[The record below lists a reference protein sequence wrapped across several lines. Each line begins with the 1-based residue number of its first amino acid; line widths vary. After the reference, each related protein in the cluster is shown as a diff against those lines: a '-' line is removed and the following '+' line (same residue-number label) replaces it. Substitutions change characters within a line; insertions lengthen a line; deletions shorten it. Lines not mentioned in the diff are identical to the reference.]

1 VGLGY
6 LSLSRRAP
14 TLSGGEAQRIRLA
27 SQIGS
32 GLTGVLY
39 VLDEPTI
46 GLHQRDNRRL
56 LNALEWLRDLGNSL
70 VVVEHDRDTL
80 EAADHI
86 LDFGPGAGTEGGR
99 VVATGSP
106 RRLNRKNGSLTARYL
121 RGDLEIDVPSE
132 RRRGRGFIEV
142 IGARQN
148 NLKNLSVS
156 FPLGTLTCVTG
167 VSGSGKSSLVNDV
180 LYGVLSA
187 RVNRAKRA
195 WGEHDRVLG
204 LDQIDKVIN
213 IDQTPIGFSPRSNPA
228 TYTKVF
234 DQVRKL
240 YGQIPEARV
249 RGFKAGHFSFNNK
262 KGRCEACGG
271 LGSRCIEMHFLPD
284 VWVTC
289 EVCLGRRYNRDVL
302 GVLYAGRSI
311 ADVLEMTIDEA
322 FVHFENVPS
331 IRRPLQTLVDVGLGY
346 MKLGQASTTLSG
358 GEAQRVKLSRELS
371 RPSTGRTVYLL
382 DEPTTGLHFA
392 DIQKL
397 LEVLNRLVDA
407 GNTVIVIE
415 HNLDVIKTADW
426 VIDLGPEGGDEGGQV
441 VARGTPEE
449 VAGVSE
455 SHTGRFLQGV
465 LQR

>member
-1 VGLGY
+1 M
-6 LSLSRRAP
+6 
-14 TLSGGEAQRIRLA
+14 
-27 SQIGS
+27 
-32 GLTGVLY
+32 
-39 VLDEPTI
+39 
-46 GLHQRDNRRL
+46 
-56 LNALEWLRDLGNSL
+56 
-70 VVVEHDRDTL
+70 
-80 EAADHI
+80 
-86 LDFGPGAGTEGGR
+86 
-99 VVATGSP
+99 VATGSP